1 MEAVIICGGPIN
13 EAMLKDK
20 YEDLKEE
27 SKEVLLI
34 AADKGLESCIKL
46 DLKPDF
52 IIGDFDSASDA
63 AFDYA
68 KNADSKLIKLN
79 PIKDD
84 TDTEAALGLAYEN
97 SDGTIYLLGA
107 TGGRLD
113 HFMGNMALLCQ
124 GLERNRQV
132 IILDEKNQIRMIKD
146 KLTLGKN
153 QQYGRFVSIMP
164 WGGKAEGVSLK
175 GFKYSLDKATI
186 TNDNTLGISNEIES
200 EEAVIT
206 VESGIL
212 IIFETKD

>member
-20 YEDLKEE
+20 YEDLTEK

-68 KNADSKLIKLN
+68 KNADSKLSNLN
-79 PIKDD
+79 PRKEY